1 MRTIEQLREDFINL
15 KIQPI
20 DWLGDSPNRFDTYA
34 AYARRV
40 DSIAEFG
47 VYTGLS
53 TTAFLSGKPKVM
65 RSYDISNKHFSVLPE
80 LKVYANKN
88 NIDFTFSLAD
98 SLKID
103 IEPVDLLFIDTIH
116 EHKHTIQELNR
127 HASKVKKYILLHDP
141 SDWPGVFTA
150 VVEFLTKCREW
161 RIVEHC
167 NKNSGFLVLERY

>member
-1 MRTIEQLREDFINL
+1 
-15 KIQPI
+15 
-20 DWLGDSPNRFDTYA
+20 
-34 AYARRV
+34 
-40 DSIAEFG
+40 
-47 VYTGLS
+47 
-53 TTAFLSGKPKVM
+53 
-65 RSYDISNKHFSVLPE
+65 
-80 LKVYANKN
+80 VYANKN